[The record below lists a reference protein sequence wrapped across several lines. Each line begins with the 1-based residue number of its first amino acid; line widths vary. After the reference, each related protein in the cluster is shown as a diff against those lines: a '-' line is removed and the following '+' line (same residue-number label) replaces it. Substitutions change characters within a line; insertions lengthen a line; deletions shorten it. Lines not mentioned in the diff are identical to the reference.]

1 MATTEAEA
9 FAELLRE
16 LKERSGRSYGVLA
29 AKLHVS
35 TSTLHRY
42 CNGDAVPTDYA
53 SVERLARLCGA
64 NAEEMVE
71 LHRRWIIADEARRR
85 ARSTAPA
92 QETPAAGAQVP
103 GAPVPKTPAPKTPA
117 PVPAK
122 PDAPTPRPA
131 PGPTPERPLN
141 AAFTP
146 TSAAPTDARAHD
158 GTEPRAKRRRLRLTL
173 AAVAVVAVAVPAV
186 AYGMGGAD
194 GTDDRSA
201 ATAVSESPNPKS
213 GDTAPP
219 SPSPSRSDHKKTP
232 SAAPPSAA
240 ASDTPRTDASAPASH
255 EAGTAVPVSVTTRP
269 YAFEDPC
276 SQHYLIDSS
285 PTRVPPPPTE
295 QDAPGWVAALG
306 GVASGSQFVELTVQ
320 GTGSDTVVLTALN
333 VHIVKSDAPLAWTD
347 YAMGVGCGGNVTTKA
362 FAVNLDAARPSSVPQ
377 GGQRDFPYKVS
388 ESDPEVFYIT
398 AAAKT
403 RDVSWYLEL
412 AWSSGPRSGTIL
424 VNDNGKPFRTSAT
437 TSDATYDYPPG
448 GSEWEVAA
456 TG

>member
-9 FAELLRE
+9 FAERLRE
-16 LKERSGRSYGVLA
+16 LKDRSGRSYGVLA

-64 NAEEMVE
+64 SAEEMVE

-85 ARSTAPA
+85 ARSATPAPETPASVGPA
-92 QETPAAGAQVP
+92 QETPA
-103 GAPVPKTPAPKTPA
+103 PVGPAPAPEPAEPESEHEPKAPA
-117 PVPAK
+117 P
-122 PDAPTPRPA
+122 
-131 PGPTPERPLN
+131 E
-141 AAFTP
+141 
-146 TSAAPTDARAHD
+146 SAAPTPGTGTHPHD
-158 GTEPRAKRRRLRLTL
+158 GTEPRASRRRLRLAL

-186 AYGMGGAD
+186 AYGMNGAD
-194 GTDDRSA
+194 GADDRSA

-213 GDTAPP
+213 GDTTPP
-219 SPSPSRSDHKKTP
+219 SLSPSPSRSDHKRTP
-232 SAAPPSAA
+232 SAAPPSAT
-240 ASDTPRTDASAPASH
+240 ASGPPRADASAPASH

-306 GVASGSQFVELTVQ
+306 GVASGSQFIELTVQ

-333 VHIVKSDAPLAWTD
+333 VHIVKSDAPLPWTD
-347 YAMGVGCGGNVTTKA
+347 YAMGVGCGGGVSTKS
-362 FAVNLDAARPSSVPQ
+362 FAVNLDAGRPSSVPKA
-377 GGQRDFPYKVS
+377 GQRDFPYKVS
-388 ESDPEVFYIT
+388 ESDPEVFYIS
-398 AAAKT
+398 ADSKT

-412 AWSSGPRSGTIL
+412 EWSSGPRTGKLL
-424 VNDNGKPFRTSAT
+424 VNDNGKPFRTSAST
-437 TSDATYDYPPG
+437 GRPRYDYPLG